1 MSYARLNIRWRLT
14 LWNAIAFALI
24 LTAFGL
30 VVYALLR
37 DAHFTMLDKALS
49 RRANSLV
56 EALEEGKS
64 TDQVISEWITRFGN
78 HDEYQ
83 AFLLGESQNTLAATE
98 GLTSEDIARI
108 VSKTSGAE
116 VGTLDDVRL
125 KRHRFTSFNLSKNEQ
140 ANRVFVLADLEHLEE
155 ELALVRA
162 TFLWAIPPA
171 LLLAAALSYWL
182 AVRALSPVEQL
193 RKNTDAITATDLHQR
208 LPVANEHD
216 ELGQLTLTV
225 NALIGRLEYAFD
237 EIKRFSAD
245 ASHELR
251 TPIAIIQSEAEM
263 CLQQAASGTRT
274 AERLQSIIEECKRLT
289 DLTSQLLQLSRA
301 ESNPALTANAP
312 FALNKLLLEV
322 IDSFEPIALKNA
334 VALKYLEPEG
344 GCLVRGDRDAMRQV
358 FHNLVDNAIKYNVSG
373 GTVKVTCE
381 CKEQHVVVEVSDTG
395 RGIPSDEL
403 SQVFERFYRG
413 RRDNTGAGNISS
425 TGNGGSGLGLS
436 IVKRIVANHGGQCTV
451 ASRAGDG
458 TTFRVQLRAFYASSQ

>member
-1 MSYARLNIRWRLT
+1 MNYARLNIRWRLT

-24 LTAFGL
+24 LTAFGF
-30 VVYALLR
+30 VVYVLLR
-37 DAHFTMLDKALS
+37 DAHFKMLDKALS
-49 RRANSLV
+49 RRANSFV

-78 HDEYQ
+78 HGEYQ
-83 AFLLGESQNTLAATE
+83 AFLLDKNQNTLAATE
-98 GLTSEDIARI
+98 GLTNEDIARI
-108 VSKTSGAE
+108 ISKTSGAE
-116 VGTLDDVRL
+116 VGTLVDVRL
-125 KRHRFTSFNLSKNEQ
+125 KRHRFTSFDLSTSEQ

-182 AVRALSPVEQL
+182 AVRALSPVERL

-208 LPVANEHD
+208 ISVANAHD
-216 ELGQLTLTV
+216 EIGQLTLTV
-225 NALIGRLEYAFD
+225 NALFGRLEHAFD

-251 TPIAIIQSEAEM
+251 TPITIIQSEAEM

-301 ESNPALTANAP
+301 ESNPAMTANAP

-344 GCLVRGDRDAMRQV
+344 SCLVRGDRDAMRQV

-373 GTVKVTCE
+373 GTVEVSCE
-381 CKEQHVVVEVSDTG
+381 CDEQHVVIEVRDTG
-395 RGIPSDEL
+395 RGITPDEL
-403 SQVFERFYRG
+403 PQVFERFYRG
-413 RRDNTGAGNISS
+413 RGDSRSSGNSS
-425 TGNGGSGLGLS
+425 TTGYEGSGLGLS
-436 IVKRIVANHGGQCTV
+436 IVKRIVANHGGQCTA
-451 ASRAGDG
+451 ASRVGDG
-458 TTFRVQLRAFYASSQ
+458 ATFRVSLPASIG